1 MINILYHNHYWDV
14 LLMNFVSFKYFFY
27 HKDKDAF
34 TMLVGSYLASSTK
47 NCVKGFIY
55 ILLKDFV

>member
-47 NCVKGFIY
+47 NCVKGFI
-55 ILLKDFV
+55 